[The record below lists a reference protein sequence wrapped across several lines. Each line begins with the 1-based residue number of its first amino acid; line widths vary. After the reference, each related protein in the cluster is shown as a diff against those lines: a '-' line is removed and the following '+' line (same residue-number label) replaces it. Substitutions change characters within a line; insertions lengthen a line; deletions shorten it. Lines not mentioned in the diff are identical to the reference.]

1 MTTSAQ
7 PGTDSVETIPAIATG
22 ATSAT
27 ATDAADAASSP
38 KAPRPGIRSALA
50 DPVLRILAGATIVST
65 VGRGI
70 FYTLT
75 VLYFTHFVGL
85 SAVEIAV
92 ILSVSSGVGVVTS
105 YAGGHYADRFSARHM
120 LVAFGVLEGLAMA
133 AYPFAGDFTAA
144 LVLACIATGLNRA
157 ANSTRSAII
166 ARAFDAD
173 HRVHTRA
180 VLRTITNVGIAA
192 GGAIGGLALL
202 AGTVEAYRGLMIAAG
217 VIYLLSALQLLRLP
231 QRVDAA
237 RSHRIAKLEP
247 DANTAARAAVDA
259 ATARA
264 AADAQAAASARSP
277 FRDRR
282 YLALTVLSGVFG
294 MQFALGEI
302 GVPLWI
308 AHNTAAPDVMV
319 SVSLVINTLIVI
331 ALQIPLSRGTDDIR
345 RAGRVVLIAGG
356 LMLLACGLYAAS
368 AGTPSD
374 AVPDA
379 ADASIGVGIGL
390 AITLLVAGAF
400 AHALAE
406 ILSQAGT
413 WGLSFELAD
422 PLRAGAYQGMF
433 GMGFS
438 LGAMCAPLIITA
450 TALQLGTLGW
460 AILAALFVASSVGIW
475 LIARSATHSTM
486 QPA

>member
-1 MTTSAQ
+1 MN
-7 PGTDSVETIPAIATG
+7 
-22 ATSAT
+22 
-27 ATDAADAASSP
+27 ATDAANNSAQGAAR
-38 KAPRPGIRSALA
+38 RPGIRSALA

-85 SAVEIAV
+85 SAVEIAA
-92 ILSVSSGVGVVTS
+92 ILGISSGVGVVTS
-105 YAGGHYADRFSARHM
+105 YAGGHYADRFSARRL
-120 LVAFGVLEGLAMA
+120 LVLFVALEGVAMA

-144 LVLACIATGLNRA
+144 LVLACFATGLNRA
-157 ANSTRSAII
+157 ANSARSAII
-166 ARAFDAD
+166 ARAFDAE

-192 GGAIGGLALL
+192 GGAIGALALL
-202 AGTVEAYRGLMIAAG
+202 VGTIEAYRGLMIAAG
-217 VIYLLSALQLLRLP
+217 VIYVLSTVQLMRLP
-231 QRVDAA
+231 QRVDAV
-237 RSHRIAKLEP
+237 RSHRVATLEP
-247 DANTAARAAVDA
+247 GADTAARAAIDA
-259 ATARA
+259 ATARR
-264 AADAQAAASARSP
+264 AADASAAASARSP

-282 YLALTVLSGVFG
+282 YVLLTVLSGIFG

-319 SVSLVINTLIVI
+319 AISLIINTVVVI

-345 RAGRVVLIAGG
+345 RAGRVVLIAGA
-356 LMLLACGLYAAS
+356 LMLVACALYAAS
-368 AGTPSD
+368 AGTP
-374 AVPDA
+374 AGAAPDA
-379 ADASIGVGIGL
+379 ASSSIGVGVGL
-390 AITLLVAGAF
+390 AITLLVAGAL

-422 PLRAGAYQGMF
+422 PQRAGAYQGMF

-438 LGAMCAPLIITA
+438 LGAMCAPLIITV
-450 TALQLGTLGW
+450 TALQLGALGW
-460 AILAALFVASSVGIW
+460 AILAALFVASAMGIW
-475 LIARSATHSTM
+475 AIARSATRGVPVVATGTHHAAVGTA
-486 QPA
+486 PTA

>member
-1 MTTSAQ
+1 MSTSAQ
-7 PGTDSVETIPAIATG
+7 PATDSIETIPDV
-22 ATSAT
+22 SP
-27 ATDAADAASSP
+27 DAAAAASARTPPSAQ
-38 KAPRPGIRSALA
+38 APRPGIRSALA
-50 DPVLRILAGATIVST
+50 DPVLRILASATIVST

-92 ILSVSSGVGVVTS
+92 ILSVSSGVGVLTS
-105 YAGGHYADRFSARHM
+105 YAGGHFADQFSARRM
-120 LVAFGVLEGLAMA
+120 LVIFLALEGVAMA
-133 AYPFAGDFTAA
+133 AYPFSGDFTAA
-144 LVLACIATGLNRA
+144 LVLASLATGFNRA
-157 ANSTRSAII
+157 ANSARSAII
-166 ARAFDAD
+166 ARAFDAES
-173 HRVHTRA
+173 RVHTRA

-202 AGTVEAYRGLMIAAG
+202 AGTVEAYRGLMIGAG
-217 VIYLLSALQLLRLP
+217 VIYLLSTIQLWRLP
-231 QRVDAA
+231 QRVDSP
-237 RSHRIAKLEP
+237 RSHRIARLEP
-247 DANTAARAAVDA
+247 NADTAARAAVDA

-264 AADAQAAASARSP
+264 AADAAAAASARSP

-319 SVSLVINTLIVI
+319 SISLVINTLVVI
-331 ALQIPLSRGTDDIR
+331 ALQIPLSRGSDDIR

-356 LMLLACGLYAAS
+356 LMLLACGLYAAAAGAPGGS
-368 AGTPSD
+368 ASD
-374 AVPDA
+374 AA
-379 ADASIGVGIGL
+379 GASIGVGVGL

-422 PLRAGAYQGMF
+422 PQRAGAYQGMF

-438 LGAMCAPLIITA
+438 LGAMAAPLIITA
-450 TALQLGTLGW
+450 TALQMGALGW

-475 LIARSATHSTM
+475 AIARRA
-486 QPA
+486 AA

>member
-1 MTTSAQ
+1 MSTNAS
-7 PGTDSVETIPAIATG
+7 PETDGIETIRNGSLTPSSTPEV
-22 ATSAT
+22 
-27 ATDAADAASSP
+27 AADAG
-38 KAPRPGIRSALA
+38 APADGGARRPAGIRGALA
-50 DPVLRILAGATIVST
+50 DPVLRVLAGATIVST

-85 SAVEIAV
+85 SATEIAV
-92 ILSVSSGVGVVTS
+92 ILGVSAGVGVLTS
-105 YAGGHYADRFSARHM
+105 YAGGHYADRFSARRM
-120 LVAFGVLEGLAMA
+120 LVAFVALEGVAMA

-144 LVLACIATGLNRA
+144 LVLATLATGLNRA

-166 ARAFDAD
+166 ARAFDAE

-192 GGAIGGLALL
+192 GGAIGGIALL
-202 AGTVEAYRGLMIAAG
+202 AGTMEAYRGLMIAAG
-217 VIYLLSALQLLRLP
+217 VIYLLSTVQLWRLP
-231 QRVDAA
+231 ARVDAPPRA
-237 RSHRIAKLEP
+237 VRITLEP
-247 DANTAARAAVDA
+247 DADTAAH
-259 ATARA
+259 A
-264 AADAQAAASARSP
+264 AADIAEARVAAEEAAAASARSP

-282 YLALTVLSGVFG
+282 YIALTVLSGVFG

-319 SVSLVINTLIVI
+319 SVSLIINTLVVI

-345 RAGRVVLIAGG
+345 RAGRSV
-356 LMLLACGLYAAS
+356 LLAGALMVLACALYAAS
-368 AGTPSD
+368 AGS
-374 AVPDA
+374 PDA
-379 ADASIGVGIGL
+379 AGDALGAGVAV
-390 AITLLVAGAF
+390 AIALLVAGALT
-400 AHALAE
+400 HALAE

-422 PLRAGAYQGMF
+422 PQRAGAYQGMF

-438 LGAMCAPLIITA
+438 LGAMCAPLVITA
-450 TALQLGTLGW
+450 TALQLGALGW
-460 AILAALFVASSVGIW
+460 AILAALFAASSAGIW
-475 LIARSATHSTM
+475 LIARRAAPAATVR
-486 QPA
+486 